1 MILSKSQQQ
10 LFWKLWNG
18 ACDCQGWSSA
28 EAEARR
34 REVLRDVG
42 FESLTQVDKTV
53 GFDRL
58 KARLMTLQNRIS
70 GAMEEVYPDLG
81 TMRRHMHLLEANLI
95 PSIGREI
102 ADPEAYVDT
111 IARDKFGH
119 PGPWR
124 TLADDPTLGPR
135 KIHELL
141 MTVTRCAHRLGVPW
155 KNDKPL
161 KKGPFRRPPGQT
173 AGPVQEPAPQQA

>member
-1 MILSKSQQQ
+1 M
-10 LFWKLWNG
+10 
-18 ACDCQGWSSA
+18 
-28 EAEARR
+28 E
-34 REVLRDVG
+34 VG
-42 FESLTQVDKTV
+42 FDSLTHVDKTV

-58 KARLMTLQNRIS
+58 KARLMTLQNRIA

-81 TMRRHMHLLEANLI
+81 SMRRHMHLLEASLI
-95 PSIGREI
+95 PSIGRKI

-119 PGPWR
+119 TGPWR
-124 TLADDPTLGPR
+124 TIADDPTLGPR

-161 KKGPFRRPPGQT
+161 KKGPFSRPPGQT
-173 AGPVQEPAPQQA
+173 AAPVQDPAPQQA